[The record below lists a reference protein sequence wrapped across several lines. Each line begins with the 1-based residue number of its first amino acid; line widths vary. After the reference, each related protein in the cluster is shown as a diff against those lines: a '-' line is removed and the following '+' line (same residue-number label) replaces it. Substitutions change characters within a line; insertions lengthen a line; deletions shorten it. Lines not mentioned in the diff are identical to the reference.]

1 MLCVFV
7 QKKKDLKSFLLFS
20 VWISCTPLSLS
31 SASPSTMFPTWWCGS
46 TPSPPENT
54 SPPTWRFVSPSKQ
67 SFWGLAGVFQTVFD
81 RAAPRLCRSI
91 VGMTMYNQATQEI
104 AKPSELLTSVR
115 AYMTVLQS
123 IENYVTIDI
132 TRVFNNVLLQQTQHL
147 DSHGEPTITSLY
159 TNWCVPLS
167 VCRSLGKSPR
177 TVWSRK

>member
-1 MLCVFV
+1 M
-7 QKKKDLKSFLLFS
+7 
-20 VWISCTPLSLS
+20 
-31 SASPSTMFPTWWCGS
+31 
-46 TPSPPENT
+46 
-54 SPPTWRFVSPSKQ
+54 FVS
-67 SFWGLAGVFQTVFD
+67 VF
-81 RAAPRLCRSI
+81 RSI

-159 TNWCVPLS
+159 TNWWVHLVPVQNPGFTLTFS
-167 VCRSLGKSPR
+167 GHGFCVCRYLETLLRQVSNGHIAYFPAMKAFVNLPTENELTFNAEEYSDISGTNCDTS
-177 TVWSRK
+177 